1 AQRAAGVRAG
11 AAAPPHGQRVADGR
25 HGGGVA
31 VEPER
36 GDEPPGRR
44 VAAAAGERRGAGVDQ
59 AAVLADGPHPPA
71 DRPGRFED
79 PHRPSLLRQRVRGGQ
94 PGEARAHHDDVRQ
107 GDVEREAAA
116 FRDGARHDAAP
127 PTRAAPPT
135 GPVTAGKVTVTW
147 WAGVLTPVA
156 GTAPS
161 GPSSAEFTVRLLSAS
176 GRRNDRRAPVP
187 PPQTGRASCRATGQA
202 RSAATG

>member
-1 AQRAAGVRAG
+1 G
-11 AAAPPHGQRVADGR
+11 
-25 HGGGVA
+25 
-31 VEPER
+31 
-36 GDEPPGRR
+36 
-44 VAAAAGERRGAGVDQ
+44 AGERRGAGVDQ

-79 PHRPSLLRQRVRGGQ
+79 PHRPPLLRQRVRGGQ

-127 PTRAAPPT
+127 PTRAAPPP
-135 GPVTAGKVTVTW
+135 GPVPPGKVTVTW
-147 WAGVLTPVA
+147 WAGALPPVA
-156 GTAPS
+156 GAAPP
-161 GPSSAEFTVRLLSAS
+161 GPSSAEFAVRLLSAS

-187 PPQTGRASCRATGQA
+187 RPPRTPGSLRTPGRPRVVGRLARRFQA
-202 RSAATG
+202 RALRTRCPGVGRLLKDGPLHAV